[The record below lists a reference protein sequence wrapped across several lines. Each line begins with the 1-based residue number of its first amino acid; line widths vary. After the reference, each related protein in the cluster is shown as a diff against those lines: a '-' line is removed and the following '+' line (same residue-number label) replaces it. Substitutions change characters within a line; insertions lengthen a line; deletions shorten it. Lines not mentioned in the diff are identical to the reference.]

1 MKKNP
6 VVYKNMREIVDPSHT
21 ALVLWDVQDALVNVI
36 FNRQEFLLN
45 LKTLTDAARKHGVPV
60 IYTKITPLPLSW
72 ESSFRLYMQ
81 MKRSHV
87 DSLDKLRPFP
97 QAGSPEAE
105 INGEVKP
112 LEGDIV
118 LDKHTASIF
127 VGTHF
132 ENLMKNAGI
141 TTILFTGISTEFGI
155 SSSARDAANR
165 GFYPVVV
172 EDCVSSSVRD
182 MHEAALK
189 TMAIVSIVV
198 PSADIIREW
207 A

>member
-6 VVYKNMREIVDPSHT
+6 VVYKNMKEIVDPSHT
-21 ALVLWDVQDALVNVI
+21 ALVLWDVQDALVGMI

-45 LKTLTDAARKHGVPV
+45 LKTLSDAARKRGIPL
-60 IYTKITPLPLSW
+60 IYTKITPLPLNW

-81 MKRSHV
+81 MKRSRV

-97 QAGSPEAE
+97 QPGSPEAE
-105 INGEVKP
+105 INSEVKP
-112 LEGDIV
+112 MDGDIV

-127 VGTHF
+127 TGTHF
-132 ENLMKNAGI
+132 ENLMRNAGI

-172 EDCVSSSVRD
+172 EDCVSSSVRE

-189 TMAIVSIVV
+189 TMTIVSIVI
-198 PSADIIREW
+198 PSAEIIREW